1 LKHAPSAWGWGQTS
15 YNALSHLDV
24 NDSSAPWNKG
34 TWLGFND
41 RNAAK
46 TQWILQ
52 NDNTGLMDAG
62 RTVAAFT
69 PVVGSG
75 LLTGNAITDAQ
86 NGDWL
91 GAGLNSAF
99 AAGSLWLPGALK
111 LVGEG
116 LGKVGSFVGSKI
128 STGLGIRGGK
138 NALAAMATWA
148 DRFYEHGAGMVRGT
162 IGLVNKVKKLTPT
175 LGFNLSDEALHN
187 MLKYDFYGNMRTGT
201 RSSTSDSMMNRVA
214 VEHNM
219 MGIPVN
225 ASSKQTPAYGF
236 LTTKEDIPVTGGSVW
251 NQGQQTP
258 EQEVLNNF
266 LQLINPYSR
275 YLQRYGSNT
284 IKLKP
289 NSLGR
294 ATMSMGDSLSIWDQA
309 LRLGQKNPGV
319 QKFSSIFSTYPTLHG
334 ILQYTQNMMRKQ
346 IPGIKTPTGFPY
358 IEGHLPGGFGVK
370 DIDSIILH
378 ANEDKFGRHNTEK
391 IAADLAERKAAL
403 ETLFESLGIKNV
415 KIKTNTGMNYID
427 STLPEKDPSK
437 YGFMDIFKGLM
448 PAPKG
453 TGVDKV
459 TGSKPLMNPNL
470 SLFFKNLF
478 GKNYHGGFNM
488 AEGKNGLY
496 KQAPFNIGKRP
507 PKPEDVDPESWNTNW
522 FRAEFFSTA
531 AKKLASTYGQ
541 MFKVKMPLTSPLNM
555 NILDLYPGAKSV
567 AEQYPELY
575 AKHPELFKLEEDIL
589 RPDRHLGL
597 AEMIGHNPEL
607 VNILKE
613 FGIDAIRHQSAH
625 GVQAKLGGAGI
636 FSEVFAYLN
645 PAKGMKANPMPLANK
660 IKSEKWLY
668 EQLGKDTYMKRI
680 KGMILNPLKRVGY
693 NVQNFF
699 KNIFKD
705 KPNVDVETL
714 ANGGYVGGGM
724 SIPRFKVGGYVGMMP
739 KFGDGGL
746 ANLHQGEYVFQKSAV
761 DRIGLNNLN
770 AMNQGDT
777 ISGDSVYN
785 YSININVKSDSN
797 ANQIADTVLRQIKQ
811 IDSQRLRSVRV

>member
-52 NDNTGLMDAG
+52 NDDTGLMDAG

-91 GAGLNSAF
+91 GAGLNGAF
-99 AAGSLWLPGALK
+99 AAGSLWLPGAFK

-116 LGKVGSFVGSKI
+116 LSKAKGFI
-128 STGLGIRGGK
+128 KTSLGIHGGK
-138 NALAAMATWA
+138 NALKVAGTWA
-148 DRFYEHGAGMVRGT
+148 DKFYEFGAGMIKGSMG
-162 IGLVNKVKKLTPT
+162 IANKVKKLTPT

-187 MLKYDFYGNMRTGT
+187 MLRDDFYGNMRTGT
-201 RSSTSDSMMNRVA
+201 RSSTSDSMMNRIA

-219 MGIPVN
+219 MGIPAN
-225 ASSKQTPAYGF
+225 APSSKTPAYGF
-236 LTTKEDIPVTGGSVW
+236 LTTKEDVPSTYGSIW

-258 EQEVLNNF
+258 EQSVINNF
-266 LQLINPYSR
+266 NQLINPYSR
-275 YLQRYGSNT
+275 YLQRYGYNT

-289 NSLGR
+289 NVLGK
-294 ATMSMGDSLSIWDQA
+294 ATMSMGDSLSVWDQA

-319 QKFSSIFSTYPTLHG
+319 QKFSSIFSTYPALHG
-334 ILQYTQNMMRKQ
+334 ILEYTQNMMRKE

-358 IEGHLPGGFGVK
+358 IEGHLPGGFGIK

-403 ETLFESLGIKNV
+403 EALFDSLGIKNIR
-415 KIKTNTGMNYID
+415 IKTNAGTQYTDSLLPAKGSKTPMFNWQALID
-427 STLPEKDPSK
+427 TLTATRRSVGPNILKPNSSSYVGNFGPGRYYGTDKQSLLSK
-437 YGFMDIFKGLM
+437 WGAEYGDNLSKMTVTPKGLWSIITSKGYM
-448 PAPKG
+448 PYEEYAARLAKEQSANGGISLDKSVQNMTSPFIQGLLKEGYIGTKKEDGKLLTSWILGDQKG
-453 TGVDKV
+453 IGIKNIGEWTRNNLWTNTKN
-459 TGSKPLMNPNL
+459 PLKILENAVRT
-470 SLFFKNLF
+470 KF
-478 GKNYHGGFNM
+478 GKN
-488 AEGKNGLY
+488 NGI
-496 KQAPFNIGKRP
+496 A
-507 PKPEDVDPESWNTNW
+507 
-522 FRAEFFSTA
+522 
-531 AKKLASTYGQ
+531 
-541 MFKVKMPLTSPLNM
+541 
-555 NILDLYPGAKSV
+555 
-567 AEQYPELY
+567 Y
-575 AKHPELFKLEEDIL
+575 AMTTGEIVQ
-589 RPDRHLGL
+589 RS
-597 AEMIGHNPEL
+597 I
-607 VNILKE
+607 KE
-613 FGIDAIRHQSAH
+613 FIEKMKSKYIKPKNDELPD
-625 GVQAKLGGAGI
+625 VQGATGG
-636 FSEVFAYLN
+636 LL
-645 PAKGMKANPMPLANK
+645 KD
-660 IKSEKWLY
+660 
-668 EQLGKDTYMKRI
+668 GKFHY
-680 KGMILNPLKRVGY
+680 
-693 NVQNFF
+693 
-699 KNIFKD
+699 
-705 KPNVDVETL
+705 
-714 ANGGYVGGGM
+714 ANGGM
-724 SIPRFKVGGYVGMMP
+724 AIPRFKVGGYVGMMP

-761 DRIGLNNLN
+761 DRIGLKNLN

-797 ANQIADTVLRQIKQ
+797 ADQIADNVLRQIKQ